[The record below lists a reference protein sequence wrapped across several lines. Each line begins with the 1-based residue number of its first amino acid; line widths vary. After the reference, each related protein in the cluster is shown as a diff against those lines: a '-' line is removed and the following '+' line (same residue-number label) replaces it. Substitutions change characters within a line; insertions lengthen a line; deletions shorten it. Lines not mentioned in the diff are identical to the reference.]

1 MVRLL
6 RKLRTNKSQAKN
18 TKNPGRKSRDEG
30 PHAAPETGGPRN
42 FYKEEESRKTEE
54 HAGDAN
60 VTLMSPP
67 PD

>member
-6 RKLRTNKSQAKN
+6 RKLRTNKSQ
-18 TKNPGRKSRDEG
+18 TKHPKTHEGKPRDKE

-42 FYKEEESRKTEE
+42 FYKEEENQDSAD
-54 HAGDAN
+54 HAARAN
-60 VTLMSPP
+60 VISTATP